1 MSLAIYFCMHTEEAF
16 NSVFEELFPPAD
28 ILVIENGFNGISSS
42 KWEIAYDQLS
52 KRELTPE
59 KLRSKA
65 RYEEANFSDR
75 VFYEKLQDRL
85 YDPGG
90 KTICFEHSPLTSHDW
105 ERWQKAF
112 KNFNPHGKL
121 KSVMIRY
128 RGLLEMLAADQRKR
142 KQSLSEQLRELVSR
156 YPSYRILL
164 IIGAGHKRV
173 LETLIGD
180 QIRFSSR
187 EMVTPMI
194 GDIRSDLITKLQLG
208 EEVTKPQLLMAL
220 AENFE
225 LEEAKKT
232 KALRH
237 ADYIQ
242 IRQKVEGFSE
252 QGLTEFVKKQLAKE
266 Q

>member
-1 MSLAIYFCMHTEEAF
+1 MHTEEAF

-28 ILVIENGFNGISSS
+28 ILVVENGFNGNSSS
-42 KWEIAYDQLS
+42 KWETAYSQLS

-59 KLRSKA
+59 KLRSRA
-65 RYEEANFSDR
+65 GYEEANFSDR

-85 YDPGG
+85 FDPGG
-90 KTICFEHSPLTSHDW
+90 KTIYFEHSPLTSHDR
-105 ERWQKAF
+105 ERWQEAF
-112 KNFNPHGKL
+112 KKFNRHGKL

-128 RGLLEMLAADQRKR
+128 RGLLEMIAADQRKR
-142 KQSLSEQLRELVSR
+142 NQSLSEQLRELVSR
-156 YPSYRILL
+156 YPSERILL

-194 GDIRSDLITKLQLG
+194 GDIRSDLITKLELG
-208 EEVTKPQLLMAL
+208 EGITKPQLLMAL
-220 AENFE
+220 AEDCE

-237 ADYIQ
+237 ADYVQ
-242 IRQKVEGFSE
+242 IRQEIEGLSQE
-252 QGLTEFVKKQLAKE
+252 ELTEFVKKQLAKE
-266 Q
+266 